1 MERACHC
8 PGTGDTLRRIH
19 AQSPCDTAGGYPG
32 VGSPLR
38 SEAVGKGK
46 ALSHSGWILLLCSF
60 WSNFPTAVGL
70 PLRWPPATR
79 GRRFP
84 HPPQAGRLL
93 SCYGDQSASLLPS
106 PPASVEAERRLPLG
120 LWRFD
125 GTRVTAAEERG
136 PRRAPAG
143 RGGGRSPT
151 RAEQRRPLLAAARRR
166 EPEAR
171 AGRSSPAA
179 AALLPFCG
187 RSWRRPV
194 YLTFLSSVAKN

>member
-1 MERACHC
+1 MARACHC
-8 PGTGDTLRRIH
+8 PGTGDTLRHIH

-79 GRRFP
+79 FP

-93 SCYGDQSASLLPS
+93 SCYGDKAPLFSPPRRRPWRQRGASPSASGGSTGHASPRRRS
-106 PPASVEAERRLPLG
+106 AAHAEPPRAAAEGAAPRARSSSAPCWPPPAP
-120 LWRFD
+120 
-125 GTRVTAAEERG
+125 
-136 PRRAPAG
+136 
-143 RGGGRSPT
+143 
-151 RAEQRRPLLAAARRR
+151 
-166 EPEAR
+166 
-171 AGRSSPAA
+171 PAA
-179 AALLPFCG
+179 ASLRRGRDAAPPRLPPSCHFVAGAGAG
-187 RSWRRPV
+187 R
-194 YLTFLSSVAKN
+194 FI